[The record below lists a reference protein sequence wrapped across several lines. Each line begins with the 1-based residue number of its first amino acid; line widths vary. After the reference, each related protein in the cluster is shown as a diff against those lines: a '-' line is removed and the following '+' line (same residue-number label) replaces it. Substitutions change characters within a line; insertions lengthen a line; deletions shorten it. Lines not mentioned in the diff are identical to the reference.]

1 MVYSVCPDGR
11 MVEKPVLEAYRTQ
24 FNGNLVNVGKNNL
37 RMSMTPDH
45 RVVYRK
51 FGSNINEIIP
61 WNQHTGKSISIV
73 RSPESYSAGGYC
85 GETLGLD
92 VYSYLAFIGI
102 YLAEGC
108 VNQTP
113 RNGNY
118 KIVVTQSKA
127 RSMELV
133 KDLLDKLPWKF
144 CYSKNGDFQ
153 ACNKLL
159 REYLLQFG
167 KAHQKYIPREI
178 LKTATDEQLRT
189 LLGWMTVGDGTI
201 RNKSISYF
209 TSSKQLADDVLE
221 IGVKLGYKATV
232 KTHFFS
238 NPNHNTRY
246 IIYLTREGSVLTKID
261 KGFSRNDVAQE
272 SYSGPVYCIKV
283 ADNENFVLRQSGT
296 VWVSGNTNPGGKF
309 GDWVKEDF
317 IPDEYLALSKEPDK
331 QFGRVWE
338 KRTDCAECNG
348 SGIMDL
354 ASCIYC
360 EGYGYRTR
368 YFVPSRIQDNPSI
381 DMAEYLR
388 SLINLPPVER
398 YRLEKG
404 DWTVSELGDL
414 FKPEWVRYYHRR
426 GDHFILTRP
435 DQTDIIVPINELTTF
450 VTADTASKEKTTADF
465 TCISSWGY
473 HQRSGS
479 LILIHSLMTRMEV
492 PKIADAILAQ
502 SSACRAEF
510 VMIEDAQCGIG
521 VIQELRG
528 PKGKGIA
535 IQNYSPNGI
544 DKIARSTTA
553 QVKMA
558 AGQIFFPSGQ
568 PGWLVEP
575 YAQLL
580 GFPQATH
587 DDFVDTVSMAAS
599 WVQSR
604 HYISCGSTPGILE
617 PVGRYLSFDTV
628 HGITTYRAR

>member
-1 MVYSVCPDGR
+1 M
-11 MVEKPVLEAYRTQ
+11 
-24 FNGNLVNVGKNNL
+24 
-37 RMSMTPDH
+37 
-45 RVVYRK
+45 
-51 FGSNINEIIP
+51 
-61 WNQHTGKSISIV
+61 
-73 RSPESYSAGGYC
+73 RSA
-85 GETLGLD
+85 
-92 VYSYLAFIGI
+92 
-102 YLAEGC
+102 
-108 VNQTP
+108 
-113 RNGNY
+113 
-118 KIVVTQSKA
+118 
-127 RSMELV
+127 
-133 KDLLDKLPWKF
+133 
-144 CYSKNGDFQ
+144 
-153 ACNKLL
+153 
-159 REYLLQFG
+159 
-167 KAHQKYIPREI
+167 
-178 LKTATDEQLRT
+178 
-189 LLGWMTVGDGTI
+189 
-201 RNKSISYF
+201 
-209 TSSKQLADDVLE
+209 
-221 IGVKLGYKATV
+221 
-232 KTHFFS
+232 
-238 NPNHNTRY
+238 
-246 IIYLTREGSVLTKID
+246 
-261 KGFSRNDVAQE
+261 
-272 SYSGPVYCIKV
+272 
-283 ADNENFVLRQSGT
+283 
-296 VWVSGNTNPGGKF
+296 TNPGGKF

-331 QFGRVWE
+331 QFGKVWE

-354 ASCIYC
+354 MSCIYC
-360 EGYGYRTR
+360 EGFGYRTR

-426 GDHFILTRP
+426 GDHFILARP
-435 DQTDIIVPINELTTF
+435 DQADIIVPINELTTF
-450 VTADTASKEKTTADF
+450 VTADTASKEKTTSDF

-479 LILIHSLMTRMEV
+479 LILIHALMTRMEV
-492 PKIADAILAQ
+492 PRIADAILAQ

-535 IQNYSPNGI
+535 IQNYNPNGV

-580 GFPQATH
+580 GFPQASH